1 MSNWLLEAAEP
12 HANLVKHD
20 SVPAQFA
27 DVTLDGLHNP
37 GLRSLVRTYGQRFW
51 EVAEQG
57 IAPLLIG
64 PPATY
69 KSYAAALLTKQIHQS
84 AKVPTAWCT
93 VPVDLT
99 RIERKR
105 YQPETDALIDRW
117 KTIPFLV
124 LDDFAMIRP
133 NSWQFDV
140 LLEIAMG
147 RFEMRRPTM
156 WTGNVLLKDDE
167 TDPWPQIERL
177 LGIQLLRR
185 MTERSTGFRRYVGPV
200 K

>member
-12 HANLVKHD
+12 HANLVGRD

-27 DVTLDGLHNP
+27 DVTLEGLRQVT
-37 GLRSLVRTYGQRFW
+37 LRSLVRSYGQQFW
-51 EVAEQG
+51 EAGSQG
-57 IAPLLIG
+57 LAPLILG

-69 KSYAAALLTKQIHQS
+69 KSYAAAVLCKQIHQA

-105 YQPETDALIDRW
+105 YQPDTDALIDRW

-124 LDDFAMIRP
+124 LDDFAMIRTG
-133 NSWQFDV
+133 SWQFDV
-140 LLEIAMG
+140 LLEIAMA
-147 RFEMRRPTM
+147 RFEARRPTM
-156 WTGNVLLKDDE
+156 WTGNVLLRE
-167 TDPWPQIERL
+167 GESDPWPQIERL
-177 LGIQLLRR
+177 MGVQLLRR
-185 MTERSTGFRRYVGPV
+185 MTERSEGFRRYVGA